1 MSLVSIVTVV
11 KDDQA
16 GLDQTYQSLVSQ
28 TELES
33 GAWQWIVVDGSAQP
47 LTVADNLPDGTQVK
61 HELQK
66 PEGIYAAMN
75 RGLDVAT
82 GDYVY
87 FLNAGDTLAAA
98 ITLRSVI
105 GDLRSHEPVWLF
117 GPVLFFNEQGSR
129 LTEREWDY
137 ATERRNLF
145 ARGLFPPHQGTIM
158 RTSVLRDVGGFSR
171 DLDLVA
177 DYETVLK
184 VSLVADPLRV
194 SYPIAHFR
202 QGGASST
209 EWRSALREFHRARV
223 RIFHPRG
230 AQRLQEWVHTGMQAM
245 YQGASRVKSRL
256 LR

>member
-11 KDDQA
+11 KDDQE
-16 GLDQTYQSLVSQ
+16 GFDQTYQSLVSQ

-61 HELQK
+61 HELQN

-75 RGLDVAT
+75 RGLDMAT
-82 GDYVY
+82 GEYVY
-87 FLNAGDTLAAA
+87 FLNAGDTLAEAT
-98 ITLRSVI
+98 TLKNVI
-105 GDLRSHEPVWLF
+105 GDLRSHQPVWLF
-117 GPVLFFNEQGSR
+117 GPVLFFNEQGYR
-129 LTEREWDY
+129 LTEREWNY

-158 RTSVLRDVGGFSR
+158 RTSVLREVGGFSR

-177 DYETVLK
+177 DYEAVLK

-202 QGGASST
+202 QGGAST
-209 EWRSALREFHRARV
+209 VHWRQALREFHQARV
-223 RIFHPRG
+223 RVLRPQGIRKLRE
-230 AQRLQEWVHTGMQAM
+230 QVHTGVQAAKHL
-245 YQGASRVKSRL
+245 GSAIKSKITK
-256 LR
+256 